1 MMIWMVLSREPTA
14 TVRLVGRV
22 TSDHSAG
29 ESKTSLG
36 SSDAVAVAST
46 TAGGAGNWLDL
57 SVEVCK
63 VDAGDADHCS
73 WDDAAFF
80 AETPQTPSL
89 PPPPPPPPRGGG
101 GAGGGGGGGHP
112 HHPHHHHHHHQQA
125 NQLDVLLGNP
135 NLHNSSQF
143 PRFNFI

>member
-1 MMIWMVLSREPTA
+1 MNREPTA

-22 TSDHSAG
+22 TSERSTA
-29 ESKTSLG
+29 ESKTSLA

-63 VDAGDADHCS
+63 VDAGDGDHCS

-89 PPPPPPPPRGGG
+89 PPPPPPPPLPPR
-101 GAGGGGGGGHP
+101 GGGGGH
-112 HHPHHHHHHHQQA
+112 QT

-135 NLHNSSQF
+135 NLHNSS
-143 PRFNFI
+143 